1 LDDFIFAG
9 RKETQDCSVLMS
21 QFVEVTNDMCIPLAE
36 EKTIG
41 PTTRLKYLGFI
52 IDTVDMS
59 ILVPHDKVDSLRQVI
74 ANFLTRQRVTL
85 KELQSFVGSLN
96 FFCKAIRSGR
106 AFIRRFY
113 DAMLGPYKPH
123 HHIRLTAAIK
133 SDLQLWFT
141 FLEKFNGVTFFPE
154 ESWLDSDV
162 LQFYTDSAGSN
173 SLGCGA
179 YFQGRW
185 FFLPWPK
192 WWENQEIM
200 KDMTFLELIPVVI
213 AVEIWGH
220 LLEKK
225 KVVFHIDNL
234 ALVSI
239 INKQTSKSKRTME
252 LVRRLV
258 LKLMLNN
265 VVFKAKHIASVD
277 NDIADSISR
286 KQWQRFREL
295 APTAKSIPEIPPRD
309 LINMIYNLK

>member
-1 LDDFIFAG
+1 
-9 RKETQDCSVLMS
+9 
-21 QFVEVTNDMCIPLAE
+21 
-36 EKTIG
+36 
-41 PTTRLKYLGFI
+41 
-52 IDTVDMS
+52 
-59 ILVPHDKVDSLRQVI
+59 
-74 ANFLTRQRVTL
+74 
-85 KELQSFVGSLN
+85 
-96 FFCKAIRSGR
+96 
-106 AFIRRFY
+106 
-113 DAMLGPYKPH
+113 
-123 HHIRLTAAIK
+123 
-133 SDLQLWFT
+133 
-141 FLEKFNGVTFFPE
+141 
-154 ESWLDSDV
+154 
-162 LQFYTDSAGSN
+162 
-173 SLGCGA
+173 
-179 YFQGRW
+179 
-185 FFLPWPK
+185 
-192 WWENQEIM
+192 
-200 KDMTFLELIPVVI
+200 MTFLELIPVVI